1 MRRGKHVILS
11 SFRLIIMDMQ
21 KPVNFPLRQFQLF
34 VEPTEYILDLVEA
47 VYLPRGVTCAFAYD
61 QKTLA
66 SRGTTQFPVL
76 EKMSFSQRIGF
87 IWKMLRTHE
96 AVAIHSYADPISLWV
111 PILNLFWRRILTFEV
126 DSAWREPQKGWIR
139 LVKRMGLGFWFKRPY
154 VWGCAIGGEPHRD
167 FFLKYG
173 LPEVRL
179 SERPNIVCNA
189 RYVRTLPPPTA
200 SHFRFGY
207 VGRLVRHKQ
216 VDQLIEAFRQ
226 VVQVCPNATL
236 EILGDGPERASLQ
249 AQAVDLPQVTFYGT
263 VYGAE
268 KVALLHQLDALCLFS
283 NYEPW
288 GMVVNEALAGGT
300 PCIVSA
306 CCGCAEVLIQTPQ
319 AGLIVP
325 ETSLEAQ
332 VEAMLKLAQNPATAQ
347 QMGLRGATF
356 MQTEWN
362 YHRYARLLDAWA
374 NQVAQSLKR

>member
-1 MRRGKHVILS
+1 M
-11 SFRLIIMDMQ
+11 
-21 KPVNFPLRQFQLF
+21 PVNFPLRQFQLF
-34 VEPTEYILDLVEA
+34 VEPTEYILDLVAA

-61 QKTLA
+61 RKTLA

-76 EKMSFSQRIGF
+76 EKMSFFQRLSF

-111 PILNLFWRRILTFEV
+111 PVLNLFWRRILTFEV
-126 DSAWREPQKGWIR
+126 DSAWREPRWRWARI
-139 LVKRMGLGFWFKRPY
+139 VKRVGLNFWFRRPY
-154 VWGCAIGGEPHRD
+154 VWGCAIGGEAHRT

-173 LPEVRL
+173 LPEARL
-179 SERPNIVCNA
+179 SERPNVVCNA
-189 RYVRTLPPPTA
+189 RYARPLPPPTA

-216 VDQLIEAFRQ
+216 VHCLIEAFRQ
-226 VVQVCPNATL
+226 VLQVCPNVTL
-236 EILGDGPERASLQ
+236 AILGDGPERATLQ
-249 AQAVDLPQVTFYGT
+249 AQAADLPQVTFHGA

-283 NYEPW
+283 AYEPW
-288 GMVVNEALAGGT
+288 GLVVNEALAGGT

-306 CCGCAEVLIQTPQ
+306 CCGCADVLIKMPQ
-319 AGLIVP
+319 AGLVVS

-332 VEAMLKLAQNPATAQ
+332 VKAMLKLAQNPSEAQ
-347 QMGLRGATF
+347 QMGLRGADF

-362 YHRYARLLDAWA
+362 YQRYARLLDAWA
-374 NQVAQSLKR
+374 NQVIAQRND